1 MTKPVLTYWML
12 NYRPRWEAVSKEVEA
27 LIAAMNG
34 FFDVNFVSFNFKE
47 KEPSFQGKFKRLPLP
62 LSLPAL
68 PIMAYRARRGGIN
81 HIFCSPAERVLAPRL
96 ANESAVITICKN
108 TKSIPAFERNLGNL
122 RRFRYVV
129 VESER
134 DREILHQAGFTPESV
149 KLIYPGFDKKAYV
162 TAEGPFSMLFATAPF
177 GSHDFLNRGIYLML
191 HAAKRLPEV
200 RFRLVWREHD
210 YERLIGLIQ
219 KSGVTNVEVLNGYI
233 PDMDALYRTSHATI
247 LPGLDEHSLK
257 PCPHSAIESLS
268 HGKPLLVSRPT
279 SLAGLVDRT
288 GTGVVFEPNWR
299 ALEAAIVE
307 LKTDYDKY
315 QRNCHNLILEK
326 FSHEGFVE
334 RYRKLYESMG
344 QKQSIHPM

>member
-1 MTKPVLTYWML
+1 MTKPALTYWML

-162 TAEGPFSMLFATAPF
+162 TPEGPFSMLFATAPF
-177 GSHDFLNRGIYLML
+177 GSHDFLNRGINLML
-191 HAAKRLPEV
+191 HVAKRLPEV
-200 RFRLVWREHD
+200 RFRLVWREWE
-210 YERLIGLIQ
+210 YERLMGLI
-219 KSGVTNVEVLNGYI
+219 KESGVTNVEVLNGYI
-233 PDMDALYRTSHATI
+233 PDMDALYRRSHATI

-257 PCPHSAIESLS
+257 PCPHSAIESLA
-268 HGKPLLVSRPT
+268 HGKPLLVSHPT
-279 SLAGLVDRT
+279 SLAGLIDRT
-288 GTGVVFEPNWR
+288 ATGIVFEPTWR
-299 ALEAAIVE
+299 ALEAAIAK
-307 LKTDYDKY
+307 LKTDYDSY
-315 QRNCHNLILEK
+315 QRNCHNLVLEK
-326 FSHEGFVE
+326 FSPEGCVA
-334 RYRKLYESMG
+334 RYQKLYESIG
-344 QKQSIHPM
+344 LN